1 VRPRS
6 RTGRASGRCGSGKG
20 QTRREPAVDQEPD
33 GEGDARTTSAVNSCD
48 QRQRRGQPADCAYVP
63 LLAQS
68 HYSAPQPQTAPRALL
83 SLSCLPSRACA
94 RVRGLFWVFR
104 VRTYVFL
111 GVRTRVH
118 VRVRARMRCA
128 CVCGYML
135 GVASGTGVCT
145 RVDSCCVG
153 YCDVWCS
160 ACLASCPSYAANGR
174 IYVIAGGPSR
184 LPIAF
189 VSEFGPPATA
199 RYVGIALR
207 WCPNV
212 RAARRA
218 PLLDVPY

>member
-1 VRPRS
+1 MRPQS

-33 GEGDARTTSAVNSCD
+33 GEGDARTTPAVDSCD

-83 SLSCLPSRACA
+83 SPLPPAACVCA
-94 RVRGLFWVFR
+94 GAWS
-104 VRTYVFL
+104 FL

-135 GVASGTGVCT
+135 GVASGTRVCT

-189 VSEFGPPATA
+189 MSEFGPPATA
-199 RYVGIALR
+199 RYVDIALR

-218 PLLDVPY
+218 RPLDVPY